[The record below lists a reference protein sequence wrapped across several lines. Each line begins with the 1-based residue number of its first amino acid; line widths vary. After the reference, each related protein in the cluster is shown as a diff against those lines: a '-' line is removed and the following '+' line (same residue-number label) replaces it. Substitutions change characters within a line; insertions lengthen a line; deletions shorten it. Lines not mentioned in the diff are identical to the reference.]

1 MTGVRGSIGALV
13 AALVC
18 ASLAGCH
25 GGMEKLNAFLQKP
38 RSPVSATEYY
48 ILPPDVLQITSIHV
62 PEINNIRQAV
72 RPDGKINLPLLGEV
86 MAAGRTSGEIEKELV
101 ERSKA
106 FYEQQDATVQVTDF
120 KSQKIYVFGQVAR
133 PGPIPWTGADTLVD
147 VLAQVQPT
155 SLAWPEKIH
164 VVRGK
169 PPVRGGYLPGKYLKK
184 HPAEAEPVGE
194 PQTKDEKGTDV
205 KAEAPPPPKDKTGK
219 PPDSKG
225 EGEGFEVVQPVT
237 VDIAKAARE
246 TEQAALHPDG
256 KGTVMVVNMMK
267 MIRDGKMAQ
276 NILLRPDDV
285 VYVPPTPLAAMGL
298 AMQQL
303 LLGIQPAAQTVQVP
317 ASAIYTV
324 KSVESIGAS
333 KAVP

>member
-1 MTGVRGSIGALV
+1 MTGIRGFIGAL
-13 AALVC
+13 ATALLC

-25 GGMEKLNAFLQKP
+25 GGMEKLNVFLQKP
-38 RSPVSATEYY
+38 RSPVSATEYR

-62 PEINNIRQAV
+62 PEINNLKQEV

-86 MAAGRTSGEIEKELV
+86 MAAGRTPGEIEKELV

-120 KSQKIYVFGQVAR
+120 RSQKFYVFGQVLR
-133 PGPIPWTGADTLVD
+133 PGPIPWTGADTLLD

-155 SLAWPEKIH
+155 PSAWAEKIH

-184 HPAEAEPVGE
+184 HPEEAEAIDE
-194 PQTKDEKGTDV
+194 PQDEGEEGTDA
-205 KAEAPPPPKDKTGK
+205 KAEGPPPPKDDAGK
-219 PPDSKG
+219 PPKAKG
-225 EGEGFEVVQPVT
+225 EDEGFEVVQPVT

-267 MIRDGKMAQ
+267 MIHDGKMAQ
-276 NILLRPDDV
+276 NVLLRPDDV
-285 VYVPPTPLAAMGL
+285 VYVPPNPLAAFGL

-303 LLGIQPAAQTVQVP
+303 LLGIQPAAQTIQVP
-317 ASAIYTV
+317 ASALY
-324 KSVESIGAS
+324 SVRSAQNFGGS